1 MDMSIRN
8 SAIVLGIIATLSL
21 VGNYVATKVGIFEAM
36 PGMLILMG
44 LALIGILLGEVLPFK
59 IPSVAYIVTLST
71 IITIPGFPGSEII
84 YNYVSKVNFLALCTP
99 ILAYAGIYTGKNV
112 DSLKKTGPKIF
123 ILALFVI
130 AGTFLGSAIIANFV
144 LKLIG
149 TI

>member
-1 MDMSIRN
+1 MDMSIKN

-71 IITIPGFPGSEII
+71 LITIPGFPGSKII

-112 DSLKKTGPKIF
+112 DTLKETGPKIF

-130 AGTFLGSAIIANFV
+130 AGTFLGSAVIANFV

>member
-1 MDMSIRN
+1 MSIRN